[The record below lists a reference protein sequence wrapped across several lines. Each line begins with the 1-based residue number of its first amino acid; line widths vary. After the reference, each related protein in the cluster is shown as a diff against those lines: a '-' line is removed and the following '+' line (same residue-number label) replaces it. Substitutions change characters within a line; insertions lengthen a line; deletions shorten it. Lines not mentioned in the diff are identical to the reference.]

1 MPAKSPDREA
11 LMNSKRFKQRLHDK
25 ERELRSDISRLEGE
39 ARIFG
44 EAEVRDSTDNATSS
58 QGSSEA
64 LQEDTLESLTLTKV
78 QEALHRMEVGTYG
91 KCVVCGREIEVARLE
106 AIPWASYCMKDQEKE
121 EQRP

>member
-1 MPAKSPDREA
+1 
-11 LMNSKRFKQRLHDK
+11 MNSKRFKQRLHDK

-78 QEALHRMEVGTYG
+78 QEALYRMEVGTYG
-91 KCVVCGREIEVARLE
+91 KCVACGREIEMARLE
-106 AIPWASYCMKDQEKE
+106 AIPWVSYCMKDQEKE
-121 EQRP
+121 EQLP